1 MGIGGQTMSAK
12 DKIDKILDE
21 TCMPNGV
28 QIDCVDCE
36 MYNGKF
42 ACKASEIWGIL
53 IGDNNEV

>member
-1 MGIGGQTMSAK
+1 MSAK
-12 DKIDKILDE
+12 DKIDAILDE

-36 MYNGKF
+36 FYNCKF

-53 IGDNNEV
+53 IGDNNED